1 LAPVGLPKTALAA
14 IPANLIV
21 GEAGPRR
28 RIAEHL
34 LSSKAPGE
42 HWAVL
47 DNTGVA
53 SAWPS
58 WPDVKIRVVA
68 DGCICCNAVSIRVEL
83 TRLLRE
89 ARPQRLLVL
98 PSDQAR
104 IPDLLRSLTDRW
116 LAPVLELR
124 ATIAVVNAASG
135 DVGADHQAEGESPL
149 AHARVVALEPE
160 EGAAADDVNRMRGH
174 IAQLAPHA
182 ELVIVRNGNL
192 DREFL
197 DRPGTPVRPR
207 FAPG

>member
-1 LAPVGLPKTALAA
+1 LTRAPLAG

-21 GEAGPRR
+21 GEAVLRR
-28 RIAEHL
+28 LTVHHL

-47 DNTGVA
+47 DNTGMT

-58 WPDVKIRVVA
+58 WPDVKIRVLA
-68 DGCICCNAVSIRVEL
+68 DGCICCNAVSIKVEL

-98 PSDQAR
+98 PSAQAR
-104 IPDLLRSLTDRW
+104 MPDLTRSLSDRW

-135 DVGADHQAEGESPL
+135 DVGAGHDGEGESHL
-149 AHARVVALEPE
+149 VHAQVVALDP
-160 EGAAADDVNRMRGH
+160 GSAAANDVTRIRERISH
-174 IAQLAPHA
+174 IAPNA
-182 ELVIVRNGNL
+182 EVVIVRSGNL
-192 DREFL
+192 DRELL
-197 DRPGTPVRPR
+197 DRPVTPVPPR
-207 FAPG
+207 FSTG